1 LELNW
6 DTWKN
11 AAEDAVNNKNKQ
23 SIDGILARAGLN
35 DNNGLSLV
43 LQGFGEYK
51 GGTYIAFSPIQ
62 NC

>member
-1 LELNW
+1 ME
-6 DTWKN
+6 N

-35 DNNGLSLV
+35 DNDGLSLAP
-43 LQGFGEYK
+43 QEFGEYK
-51 GGTYIAFSPIQ
+51 GGTYIAFSPTQ